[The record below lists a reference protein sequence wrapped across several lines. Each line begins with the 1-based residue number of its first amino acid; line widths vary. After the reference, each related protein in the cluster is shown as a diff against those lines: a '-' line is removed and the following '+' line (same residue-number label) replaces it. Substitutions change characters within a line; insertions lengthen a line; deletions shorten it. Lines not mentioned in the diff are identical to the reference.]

1 MEMIED
7 CKRQIL
13 TIDVGVNG
21 GICYQDKFGII
32 KCRKLKN
39 EWVELSDQLSEL
51 IELDDPEEIEFY
63 VEHQN
68 LRKPD
73 IVSGRWFNIH
83 KLCIQ
88 YEMIKN
94 CISSLGGKPI
104 SITPQEWQSIFFQKG
119 TTYKDKKRKFKD
131 LATKL
136 FPELKVTLWNS
147 DALLM
152 LYYKNKLKD
161 GKIRRTRRLNR

>member
-1 MEMIED
+1 MEMIKEY
-7 CKRQIL
+7 KKII
-13 TIDVGVNG
+13 TIDVGVQG
-21 GICYQDKFGII
+21 GVCYQDKFGII
-32 KCRKLKN
+32 KCRKLKTD
-39 EWVELSDQLSEL
+39 WVGMADLMSDL
-51 IELDDPEEIEFY
+51 IEMDPVEEISFY

-73 IVSGRWFNIH
+73 VISGRWFNIH

-94 CISSLGGKPI
+94 VIHCLGGIPTPI
-104 SITPQEWQSIFFQKG
+104 NPQEWQSIFFQRG
-119 TTYKDKKRKFKD
+119 QTYKDKKKKFKE
-131 LATKL
+131 LASKL
-136 FPELKVTLWNS
+136 YPELKVTLWNC

-152 LYYKNKLKD
+152 LYYKNKIQN